1 MPVLAGPGL
10 KRSDVNAFEKKI
22 RHRLKLT
29 YLHRDKLSTLLL
41 YVNHF
46 PFSFSLQ
53 LHSPQ
58 LFFDPKMIP
67 MTIYVSNLSFTMT
80 DDQLK
85 KVFVPFGEVSS
96 ARIMTDKFTN
106 RSRGFAFIEMPD
118 ELEAQKAIN
127 DLNGSP
133 CEGRPMVVNM
143 AKPRQQF

>member
-1 MPVLAGPGL
+1 ML
-10 KRSDVNAFEKKI
+10 
-22 RHRLKLT
+22 
-29 YLHRDKLSTLLL
+29 
-41 YVNHF
+41 
-46 PFSFSLQ
+46 
-53 LHSPQ
+53 
-58 LFFDPKMIP
+58 P

-118 ELEAQKAIN
+118 EMEAQKAIT

-133 CEGRPMVVNM
+133 CDGRNMVVNM
-143 AKPRQQF
+143 AKPRQQP

>member
-1 MPVLAGPGL
+1 
-10 KRSDVNAFEKKI
+10 
-22 RHRLKLT
+22 
-29 YLHRDKLSTLLL
+29 
-41 YVNHF
+41 
-46 PFSFSLQ
+46 
-53 LHSPQ
+53 
-58 LFFDPKMIP
+58 

-80 DDQLK
+80 DDQLR

-133 CEGRPMVVNM
+133 CDGRNMVVNM
-143 AKPRQQF
+143 AKPRQQP

>member
-1 MPVLAGPGL
+1 M
-10 KRSDVNAFEKKI
+10 
-22 RHRLKLT
+22 KL
-29 YLHRDKLSTLLL
+29 
-41 YVNHF
+41 
-46 PFSFSLQ
+46 
-53 LHSPQ
+53 
-58 LFFDPKMIP
+58 

-85 KVFVPFGEVSS
+85 KVFVPFGEVRS

-118 ELEAQKAIN
+118 EQEAQKAIT
-127 DLNGSP
+127 DLNGYS

>member
-1 MPVLAGPGL
+1 
-10 KRSDVNAFEKKI
+10 
-22 RHRLKLT
+22 
-29 YLHRDKLSTLLL
+29 
-41 YVNHF
+41 
-46 PFSFSLQ
+46 
-53 LHSPQ
+53 
-58 LFFDPKMIP
+58 

-118 ELEAQKAIN
+118 EMDAQKAIN

-133 CEGRPMVVNM
+133 CDGRNMVVNM
-143 AKPRQQF
+143 AKPRQQP